1 VASGTLIAARER
13 SALSE
18 QSDRGPIYRCECRHV
33 LRVYGGGR
41 HRVYFEPD
49 DVRFD
54 DPVMNG
60 ACPQCGRGLPGKDAH
75 LMEPACACE
84 VEESPGAHDPAV
96 DLNLLIALP

>member
-1 VASGTLIAARER
+1 VASGTLIAARAR

-18 QSDRGPIYRCECRHV
+18 QRDRGPVHRCDGGHV
-33 LRVYGGGR
+33 LRFSGGGR

-60 ACPQCGRGLPGKDAH
+60 DCPQGGRALPGKIMH
-75 LMEPACACE
+75 
-84 VEESPGAHDPAV
+84 
-96 DLNLLIALP
+96 

>member
-1 VASGTLIAARER
+1 VASGPLIAAREE
-13 SALSE
+13 SGLSE
-18 QSDRGPIYRCECRHV
+18 QSDRGPVHRCECGHV

-60 ACPQCGRGLPGKDAH
+60 DCPQCGRGLPDKPHAAI
-75 LMEPACACE
+75 EAW
-84 VEESPGAHDPAV
+84 GAGEGA
-96 DLNLLIALP
+96 LLPVPTILPRV